1 VYRTLKAALVAVKYA
16 VSASPQRRYRGV
28 LAGLTLVMA
37 SAGVTRDPAAPRP
50 VTALFADEQPITP
63 IPQPPAAD
71 PQKLALGERLFD
83 DRRLSADG
91 SRACSSCHDTGTNGA
106 DGKRRDLSFDKFE
119 LQFNT
124 STIFNAALSFR
135 FGWDGRFRTL
145 ESEAAATIENQAVM
159 GAKLDDVLRRL
170 SADPEMAHRFEQAYG
185 HAPDRASLIDAI
197 TTYERSLLTPGSRF
211 DRWLGGDS
219 AALSADEQTGYQLFK
234 TLGCISCH
242 QGMNVGG
249 NLFERYGIFDPNL
262 SPKREMLRV
271 PSLRNVAVTPPYFHD
286 GRVATLDEAVR
297 KMGKAQ
303 LNQTLSDQQVNAIV
317 AFLGSLT
324 GNYRGRPLTPAAP
337 AAEASR

>member
-1 VYRTLKAALVAVKYA
+1 VYRILKAVLVAVKYA

-50 VTALFADEQPITP
+50 VAALFADEQPITP
-63 IPQPPAAD
+63 IPQPPTAD

-106 DGKRRDLSFDKFE
+106 DGKRRDLSFDKSE

-145 ESEAAATIENQAVM
+145 ETEAAATIENPAVM

-170 SADPEMAHRFEQAYG
+170 NADPEIAHRFDQAYG

-197 TTYERSLLTPGSRF
+197 TTYERSLLTPESRF
-211 DRWLGGDS
+211 DRWLGGDT

-242 QGMNVGG
+242 QGVNIGG
-249 NLFERYGIFDPNL
+249 NLFERYGIFRPP
-262 SPKREMLRV
+262 SAPKGGLLRV

-286 GRVATLDEAVR
+286 GDAPTLEEAVR
-297 KMGKAQ
+297 RMGKAQ
-303 LNQTLSDQQVNAIV
+303 LNQTLSDQQTTMIV
-317 AFLGSLT
+317 AFLKTLT
-324 GNYRGRPLTPAAP
+324 GTYRGHPVTG
-337 AAEASR
+337 ASR

>member
-1 VYRTLKAALVAVKYA
+1 VYRILKAVLVAVKYA

-145 ESEAAATIENQAVM
+145 ETEAAATIENPAVM
-159 GAKLDDVLRRL
+159 GAQIDDVLRRL
-170 SADPEMAHRFEQAYG
+170 SADPEIAHRFDQAYG
-185 HAPDRASLIDAI
+185 HGPDRASLIDAI

-211 DRWLGGDS
+211 DRWLGGDT

-242 QGMNVGG
+242 QGVNIGG
-249 NLFERYGIFDPNL
+249 NLFERYGIFRPPTA
-262 SPKREMLRV
+262 PKGGLLRV
-271 PSLRNVAVTPPYFHD
+271 PSLRNVATTPPYFHD
-286 GRVATLDEAVR
+286 GDAPTLEEAVR
-297 KMGKAQ
+297 RMGKAQ
-303 LNQTLSDQQVNAIV
+303 LNQTLSDQQTTMIV
-317 AFLGSLT
+317 AFLKTLT
-324 GNYRGRPLTPAAP
+324 GTYRGHPVTG
-337 AAEASR
+337 ASR

>member
-1 VYRTLKAALVAVKYA
+1 M
-16 VSASPQRRYRGV
+16 QQIEDI
-28 LAGLTLVMA
+28 AG
-37 SAGVTRDPAAPRP
+37 RWRAAPPVRACWAAAFLALLLACGTAAAGEA
-50 VTALFADEQPITP
+50 VTAIPATGPEPINP
-63 IPQPPAAD
+63 IPEPPDAD
-71 PQKLALGERLFD
+71 PRKVALGERLFAD
-83 DRRLSADG
+83 PRLSHDG
-91 SRACSSCHDTGTNGA
+91 SRACITCHDTRTNGA
-106 DGKRRDLSFDKFE
+106 SANQRDRALDGSPLP
-119 LQFNT
+119 FNT
-124 STIFNAALSFR
+124 GSVFNAILSFR
-135 FGWDGRFRTL
+135 LTWEGRLKTL
-145 ESEAAATIENQAVM
+145 DEEVEVAIADPKILGTTME
-159 GAKLDDVLRRL
+159 DVLKRL
-170 SADPEMAHRFEQAYG
+170 NADQDMLLQFDKAYG
-185 HAPDRASLIDAI
+185 RRPDRESLLDAI
-197 TTYERSLLTPGSRF
+197 TTYERTLLTPGSRF
-211 DRWLGGDS
+211 DRWLQGDT
-219 AALSADEQTGYQLFK
+219 AALSAQELDGYKLFK
-234 TLGCISCH
+234 KLGCISCH

>member
-1 VYRTLKAALVAVKYA
+1 MYRILKAVLVAVKYA

-106 DGKRRDLSFDKFE
+106 DGKRRDLSFDKSE

-145 ESEAAATIENQAVM
+145 ETEAAATIENPAVM
-159 GAKLDDVLRRL
+159 GAQIDDVLRRL
-170 SADPEMAHRFEQAYG
+170 SADAEIAHRFDQAYG
-185 HAPDRASLIDAI
+185 HGPDRASLIDAI

-211 DRWLGGDS
+211 DRWLGGDT

-242 QGMNVGG
+242 QGVNIGG
-249 NLFERYGIFDPNL
+249 NLFERYGIFRPPTA
-262 SPKREMLRV
+262 PKGGLLRV
-271 PSLRNVAVTPPYFHD
+271 PSLRNVATTPPYFHD
-286 GRVATLDEAVR
+286 GDAPTLEEAVR
-297 KMGKAQ
+297 RMGKAQ
-303 LNQTLSDQQVNAIV
+303 LNQTLSDQQTTMIV
-317 AFLGSLT
+317 AFLKTLT
-324 GNYRGRPLTPAAP
+324 GTYRGHPVTG
-337 AAEASR
+337 ASR

>member
-1 VYRTLKAALVAVKYA
+1 MYRILKAVLVAVKYA

-145 ESEAAATIENQAVM
+145 ETEAAATIENPAVM
-159 GAKLDDVLRRL
+159 GAQIDDVLRRL
-170 SADPEMAHRFEQAYG
+170 SADPEIAHRFDQAYG
-185 HAPDRASLIDAI
+185 HGPDRASLIDAI

-211 DRWLGGDS
+211 DRWLGGDT

-242 QGMNVGG
+242 QGVNIGG
-249 NLFERYGIFDPNL
+249 NLFERYGIFRPPTA
-262 SPKREMLRV
+262 PKGGLLRV

-286 GRVATLDEAVR
+286 GDAPTLEEAVR
-297 KMGKAQ
+297 RMGKAQ
-303 LNQTLSDQQVNAIV
+303 LNQTLSDQQTTMIV
-317 AFLGSLT
+317 AFLKTLT
-324 GNYRGRPLTPAAP
+324 GTYRGHPVTG
-337 AAEASR
+337 ASR